1 MGLQQYSATKTKSR
15 SNSGTSY
22 QKASRNH
29 NINGLTPSRSSSQG
43 SKTNAHEPVYLQASR
58 TGRRDSSLTRAG
70 GESGSARNSWG
81 KNSINVMESGDNY
94 HYSSSIKNADSAR
107 ESARYAYDDDEDPD
121 SANWIHRDKLARIE
135 SEELQQAAIRLQRQ
149 VRAGSKS
156 SSRRGRSHDSHSNGL
171 NGSIVTTPPTEYSEP
186 WPNLRDEK
194 QRPEQDEGPTEEE
207 RMNWDLRRP
216 EEIAA
221 DSDDGGASKFYR
233 NPGLKKSSSRIPVLS
248 ASPLPI
254 SQEQVD
260 REFPT
265 QRTRT
270 QSSGDEGSTSR
281 PKTPRRTSESAV
293 VDTPEANQTT
303 PPSGSRPVSRG
314 AQAQSSPAKKTTAK
328 STPGSGPRK
337 TSNNG
342 AARKTPQ
349 TKSRTNGNGRPTTR
363 AGDIRPTTAVNRP
376 EGDPPWLA
384 TMYKPDPRLP
394 PDQQILPTH
403 ARRMQQEQW
412 EKEGKTPDAYDREF
426 APISIRP
433 DEPPRVS
440 NNNNND
446 DNTSNDNSSAE
457 PEHEEKTQEQEPEKD
472 SSAWP
477 LQAPKEPE
485 PVTRRPS
492 TNGTTSGYSTMPKVQ
507 NTPPIGVAPSPK
519 LSQQP
524 TSTQEPSEKEKKKA
538 EKEKGCNCCIVM

>member
-1 MGLQQYSATKTKSR
+1 MAGAATAAYSADALTSPGSVNGSQQQWDFSVPIAHDYAATKTKSR

-43 SKTNAHEPVYLQASR
+43 SKTNAQEPGYLQASR

-81 KNSINVMESGDNY
+81 KNSINVMESADNY
-94 HYSSSIKNADSAR
+94 HYSSSIKYADGAR
-107 ESARYAYDDDEDPD
+107 ESARYAFDDEDPD

-194 QRPEQDEGPTEEE
+194 RRPEQDEAPTEEE

-233 NPGLKKSSSRIPVLS
+233 NPGLKKSSSRIPILS

-260 REFPT
+260 P
-265 QRTRT
+265 
-270 QSSGDEGSTSR
+270 
-281 PKTPRRTSESAV
+281 
-293 VDTPEANQTT
+293 NQTT

-349 TKSRTNGNGRPTTR
+349 PKSRTNGNGRPTTR

-433 DEPPRVS
+433 DEPPRV

-446 DNTSNDNSSAE
+446 DYTSNDDSSSPE
-457 PEHEEKTQEQEPEKD
+457 PENEEKAQEQEPEKD

-524 TSTQEPSEKEKKKA
+524 TSTQEPSEKDKKKA
-538 EKEKGCNCCIVM
+538 EKEKGCTCCIVM

>member
-1 MGLQQYSATKTKSR
+1 MGLQQYSARKTKSR

-29 NINGLTPSRSSSQG
+29 NINGMTPSRSSSQG
-43 SKTNAHEPVYLQASR
+43 SRTNAHEPGYLPASR

-81 KNSINVMESGDNY
+81 KNSITVMESGDNY
-94 HYSSSIKNADSAR
+94 HYSSSIKNADGAR

-171 NGSIVTTPPTEYSEP
+171 SGSIVTTPPTEYSEP

-233 NPGLKKSSSRIPVLS
+233 NPGLKKSSSRIPILS

-260 REFPT
+260 P
-265 QRTRT
+265 
-270 QSSGDEGSTSR
+270 
-281 PKTPRRTSESAV
+281 
-293 VDTPEANQTT
+293 NQTT

-314 AQAQSSPAKKTTAK
+314 AQAQSSPAKKPTAK
-328 STPGSGPRK
+328 STAGSGPRK
-337 TSNNG
+337 TPNNG

-433 DEPPRVS
+433 DEPPRVNNIINNNNNNNNNNNS
-440 NNNNND
+440 NNNNDNDNDNNNNNNND
-446 DNTSNDNSSAE
+446 DNTSNENSSAE
-457 PEHEEKTQEQEPEKD
+457 SEQEEKAQEPEPEKD
-472 SSAWP
+472 ASAWP

-485 PVTRRPS
+485 SVTHRPS
-492 TNGTTSGYSTMPKVQ
+492 TNGTASGYSTMPKVQ